1 MTAWRRDLA
10 VFAMTESAE
19 FCSVGF
25 RWCRLDNN
33 AMIRVLLFA
42 VALLA
47 LLRGPY
53 VVSYQSC
60 QMHVGRC

>member
-25 RWCRLDNN
+25 RWCRFGNN
-33 AMIRVLLFA
+33 EMIRVLLFV

-47 LLRGPY
+47 LLRGSY
-53 VVSYQSC
+53 VIFFQL
-60 QMHVGRC
+60 HVGRG

>member
-1 MTAWRRDLA
+1 MMVWRRGLA
-10 VFAMTESAE
+10 VYVMTESAE

-25 RWCRLDNN
+25 RWCRLGNN

-42 VALLA
+42 LALLA

-53 VVSYQSC
+53 VVSYQPC
-60 QMHVGRC
+60 QMHLGPC